1 MNEGKI
7 EIGVNQGA
15 VAQGANAVAV
25 CVRETTDFRP
35 GDTVELKSGSPLM
48 TVTEVTGNQIRCTWF
63 RGKENNQGMFPA
75 VTLLP
80 KAPAWRQP
88 ENLTQRFGGR

>member
-1 MNEGKI
+1 MNDGKI

-25 CVRETTDFRP
+25 CESEKKDFRP

-48 TVTEVTGNQIRCTWF
+48 TVTEVSGALISCTWF
-63 RGKENNQGMFPA
+63 RGKENNHGVFPA
-75 VTLLP
+75 VTLLH
-80 KAPAWRQP
+80 KEASWRS
-88 ENLTQRFGGR
+88 

>member
-1 MNEGKI
+1 MNDGKI

-25 CVRETTDFRP
+25 CVKEAEGFKP

-48 TVTEVTGNQIRCTWF
+48 TVTEVIGGMVHCTWF

-75 VTLLP
+75 VTLLH
-80 KAPAWRQP
+80 KEASWRS
-88 ENLTQRFGGR
+88 